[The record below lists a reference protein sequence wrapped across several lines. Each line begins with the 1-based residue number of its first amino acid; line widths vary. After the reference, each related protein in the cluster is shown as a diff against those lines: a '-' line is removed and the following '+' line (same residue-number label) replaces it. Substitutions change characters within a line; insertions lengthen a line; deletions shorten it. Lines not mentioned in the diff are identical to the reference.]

1 MRVARSLPPFVA
13 AASLALLAGCQD
25 KPAVPSA
32 ATEPTSAV
40 APAPSRPTF
49 TDASLGLSLKVPQG
63 MSLHRDFKRSYLD
76 AGAWKIDAPAG
87 SRGTPEAALVLDGS
101 NAVTSAELRIGSSD
115 DAEAVKHCQ
124 DTPPGAPPGSSNE
137 ATLSG
142 IRFRHFKAGDA
153 AMSHYRDVDGYRAVH
168 DGRCLA
174 IDLLVSGTRPEVY
187 DPPKPQPFT
196 HAEAWSKLHA
206 ALDGLTIDR

>member
-1 MRVARSLPPFVA
+1 MKVARPLPPFVA
-13 AASLALLAGCQD
+13 AASIALLAGCQD
-25 KPAVPSA
+25 KTPVPIA

-40 APAPSRPTF
+40 APAPSRPSF
-49 TDASLGLSLKVPQG
+49 TDASLGLSLAVPRG

-76 AGAWKIDAPAG
+76 AGAWKIDAPDG

-101 NAVTSAELRIGSSD
+101 NAITSAELRIGSSENAD
-115 DAEAVKHCQ
+115 AVKHCD
-124 DTPPGAPPGSSNE
+124 DTPPGTRPGSRNE

-153 AMSHYRDVDGYRAVH
+153 AMSHYRDVEGYRAVH
-168 DGRCLA
+168 RGRCLA
-174 IDLLVSGTRPEVY
+174 VDLLVSGTRPEVY

-206 ALDGLTIDR
+206 ALDGLVIDR